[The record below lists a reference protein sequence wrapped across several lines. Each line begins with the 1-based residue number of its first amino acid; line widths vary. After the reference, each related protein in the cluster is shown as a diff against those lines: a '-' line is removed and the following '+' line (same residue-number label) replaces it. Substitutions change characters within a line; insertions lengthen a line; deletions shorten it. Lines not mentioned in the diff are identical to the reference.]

1 MGEGYEKLCEGLLY
15 DYLLDDIYFFKIPSD
30 DLIDQNLKKKEFFED
45 LRKLLFSKNFLKV
58 QQLDLNSM
66 QDLNSEILE

>member
-1 MGEGYEKLCEGLLY
+1 MGEDFERLSEGYLY
-15 DYLLDDIYFFKIPSD
+15 DYLLDDLYFFKIPSN

-58 QQLDLNSM
+58 
-66 QDLNSEILE
+66 